1 MLRKRS
7 MITGFLLFSALL
19 YSLSAMRIL
28 PFLCLAT
35 FPLASRAQMAQA
47 VPVDA
52 ATAQAVLAQAARQYP
67 KFTAALAEVRQH
79 DPLLR
84 RFVVVTN
91 PGPLGSPAAA
101 FGNGAVRLD
110 RRFLE
115 QLRPGYDDNRLVV
128 VLYHEIGHLHY
139 FSAVPPGQRDSQ
151 ASERAAFDYSLLK
164 TKQLAEAGDCAP
176 LQTGLRF
183 MRLRSQSDNLTDP
196 HVRALKSLVREP
208 AYAEYNAYVAAHC
221 PAQP

>member
-1 MLRKRS
+1 MRGTQLFF
-7 MITGFLLFSALL
+7 GLLLGL
-19 YSLSAMRIL
+19 
-28 PFLCLAT
+28 T
-35 FPLASRAQMAQA
+35 PLAGRAQMAQA
-47 VPVDA
+47 TPVDA
-52 ATAQAVLAQAARQYP
+52 ATAQAVLTQAARQYP
-67 KFTAALAEVRQH
+67 KFTAALADVRAH

-84 RFVVVTN
+84 RFVVVNN

-115 QLRPGYDDNRLVV
+115 QAQPGYDDNRLVV
-128 VLYHEIGHLHY
+128 VLYHEVGHLHY
-139 FSAVPPGQRDSQ
+139 FGQVPPGQRDSQ

-164 TKQLAEAGDCAP
+164 TKALAEAGDCAP

-183 MRLRSQSDNLTDP
+183 MLLRSQSDNLADP
-196 HVRALKSLVREP
+196 HVRALKTLVQEP
-208 AYAEYNAYVAAHC
+208 AYAEYQAYVASHC

>member
-1 MLRKRS
+1 MRA
-7 MITGFLLFSALL
+7 GCLFFALL
-19 YSLSAMRIL
+19 SGIIPLS
-28 PFLCLAT
+28 
-35 FPLASRAQMAQA
+35 SHAQMGQA
-47 VPVDA
+47 TPVDS
-52 ATAQAVLAQAARQYP
+52 ATARAILAQAAQRYP
-67 KFTAALAEVRQH
+67 KFSAALADVRQH

-115 QLRPGYDDNRLVV
+115 QPQPGYNDNRLVV
-128 VLYHEIGHLHY
+128 VLYHEVGHLHY
-139 FSAVPPGQRDSQ
+139 FRTVPPGQRTSE

-164 TKQLAEAGDCAP
+164 TKALAEAGDCAP

-183 MRLRSQSDNLTDP
+183 MRLRSQSSDLADP
-196 HVRALKSLVREP
+196 HVRALKSLVQEP
-208 AYAEYNAYVAAHC
+208 LYADYQRYVAEHC
-221 PAQP
+221 ATQP

>member
-1 MLRKRS
+1 MQNPSLWLV
-7 MITGFLLFSALL
+7 LL
-19 YSLSAMRIL
+19 
-28 PFLCLAT
+28 LAT
-35 FPLASRAQMAQA
+35 APLLGRAQVAQA
-47 VPVDA
+47 VPVDS
-52 ATAQAVLAQAARQYP
+52 ATARAVLAQAARQYP
-67 KFTAALAEVRQH
+67 KFTRALADVRQH

-115 QLRPGYDDNRLVV
+115 QPQPGYDDNRLVV
-128 VLYHEIGHLHY
+128 VLYHEVGHLHY
-139 FSAVPPGQRDSQ
+139 FVAVPPGQRTSQ

-164 TKQLAEAGDCAP
+164 TKGLAEAGDCAP

-183 MRLRSQSDNLTDP
+183 MLLRSQSDDLADP
-196 HVRALKSLVREP
+196 HVRALKSLVQEP
-208 AYAEYNAYVAAHC
+208 AYAEYRAYVAAHC
-221 PAQP
+221 AAGN

>member
-1 MLRKRS
+1 MRAS
-7 MITGFLLFSALL
+7 LLLVALL
-19 YSLSAMRIL
+19 LGIISLNSH
-28 PFLCLAT
+28 
-35 FPLASRAQMAQA
+35 AQMGQA
-47 VPVDA
+47 TPVDE
-52 ATAQAVLAQAARQYP
+52 ATARAILTQAAQRYP
-67 KFTAALAEVRQH
+67 KFSAALADVRQH

-115 QLRPGYDDNRLVV
+115 QPQPGYDDNRLVV
-128 VLYHEIGHLHY
+128 VLYHEVGHLHY
-139 FSAVPPGQRDSQ
+139 FRTVPPGQRTSE

-164 TKQLAEAGDCAP
+164 TKALAEAGDCAP

-183 MRLRSQSDNLTDP
+183 MRLRSQSSDLADP
-196 HVRALKSLVREP
+196 HVRALKSLVQEP
-208 AYAEYNAYVAAHC
+208 LYAAYQSYVAGHC
-221 PAQP
+221 AAQP

>member
-1 MLRKRS
+1 MLLLS
-7 MITGFLLFSALL
+7 MA
-19 YSLSAMRIL
+19 
-28 PFLCLAT
+28 
-35 FPLASRAQMAQA
+35 PLISRAQMAQA
-47 VPVDA
+47 VPVDS
-52 ATAQAVLAQAARQYP
+52 ATARVVLAQAARQYP
-67 KFTAALAEVRQH
+67 KFAAALADVRQH

-101 FGNGAVRLD
+101 FANGAVRLD

-115 QLRPGYDDNRLVV
+115 HPQPGYDDNRLVV
-128 VLYHEIGHLHY
+128 VLYHEVGHLHY
-139 FSAVPPGQRDSQ
+139 FRTVPPAQRDSQ

-164 TKQLAEAGDCAP
+164 TKELAEAGDCAP

-183 MRLRSQSDNLTDP
+183 MLLRSQSSDLTDP
-196 HVRALKSLVREP
+196 HVRALKSLVQEL
-208 AYAEYNAYVAAHC
+208 AYAGYKAYVAAHC

>member
-1 MLRKRS
+1 M
-7 MITGFLLFSALL
+7 GQ
-19 YSLSAMRIL
+19 
-28 PFLCLAT
+28 AT
-35 FPLASRAQMAQA
+35 
-47 VPVDA
+47 PVDS
-52 ATAQAVLAQAARQYP
+52 ATARTILAQAARQYP
-67 KFTAALAEVRQH
+67 KFAAALADVRQH

-115 QLRPGYDDNRLVV
+115 HPQPGFDDNRLVV
-128 VLYHEIGHLHY
+128 VLYHEVGHLHY
-139 FSAVPPGQRDSQ
+139 FSTVPPDQRNSQ

-164 TKQLAEAGDCAP
+164 TKALAEAGDCAP

-183 MRLRSQSDNLTDP
+183 MLLRSQSNDLADP
-196 HVRALKSLVREP
+196 HVRALKNLVQEP
-208 AYAEYNAYVAAHC
+208 AYAAYKAYVAAHC
-221 PAQP
+221 LAQP

>member
-1 MLRKRS
+1 MRAS
-7 MITGFLLFSALL
+7 FLLFALL
-19 YSLSAMRIL
+19 SSII
-28 PFLCLAT
+28 
-35 FPLASRAQMAQA
+35 PLNSRAQMSQA
-47 VPVDA
+47 TPVDS
-52 ATAQAVLAQAARQYP
+52 ATARTLLAQAAQRYP
-67 KFTAALAEVRQH
+67 KFSAALADVRQH

-110 RRFLE
+110 RRYLE
-115 QLRPGYDDNRLVV
+115 QPQPGYDDNRLVV
-128 VLYHEIGHLHY
+128 VLYHEVGHLHY
-139 FSAVPPGQRDSQ
+139 FRTVPPGQRDSQ

-164 TKQLAEAGDCAP
+164 TKELAEAGDCAP

-183 MRLRSQSDNLTDP
+183 MLLRSQSDNLADA

-208 AYAEYNAYVAAHC
+208 LYADYQNYVATHC
-221 PAQP
+221 AAQP

>member
-1 MLRKRS
+1 MSFMRAKLLLLGLLP
-7 MITGFLLFSALL
+7 GFS
-19 YSLSAMRIL
+19 
-28 PFLCLAT
+28 
-35 FPLASRAQMAQA
+35 PLASWAQMGQA
-47 VPVDA
+47 VPVDW
-52 ATAQAVLAQAARQYP
+52 ATARTILTQAARQYP
-67 KFTAALAEVRQH
+67 KFTAALAGIRQH

-91 PGPLGSPAAA
+91 PGPPGSPAAA

-115 QLRPGYDDNRLVV
+115 RPQPGYDDNRLVV

-139 FSAVPPGQRDSQ
+139 FRTVPPGQRDSQ

-164 TKQLAEAGDCAP
+164 TKALAEAGDCAP

-183 MRLRSQSDNLTDP
+183 MLLRSQSNNLADP
-196 HVRALKSLVREP
+196 HVRALKSLVQEP
-208 AYAEYNAYVAAHC
+208 LYDDYQHYAVAHC
-221 PAQP
+221 VAQP

>member
-1 MLRKRS
+1 MPVRYP
-7 MITGFLLFSALL
+7 LLFSSLLVAL
-19 YSLSAMRIL
+19 
-28 PFLCLAT
+28 
-35 FPLASRAQMAQA
+35 PLLSRAQLAQA
-47 VPVDA
+47 VPVAA

-67 KFTAALAEVRQH
+67 KFTAALADVRQH
-79 DPLLR
+79 DQLLR

-91 PGPLGSPAAA
+91 AGPLGSPAAA

-115 QLRPGYDDNRLVV
+115 HPQPGFDDNRLVV

-139 FSAVPPGQRDSQ
+139 FSQVPPAQRDSQ
-151 ASERAAFDYSLLK
+151 ASEQAAFNYSLLK
-164 TKQLAEAGDCAP
+164 TKQLAQAGDCAP

-183 MRLRSQSDNLTDP
+183 MRLRSQASDLADP
-196 HVRALKSLVREP
+196 HVRALKSLVQEP
-208 AYAEYNAYVAAHC
+208 AYAAYQAYVASHC